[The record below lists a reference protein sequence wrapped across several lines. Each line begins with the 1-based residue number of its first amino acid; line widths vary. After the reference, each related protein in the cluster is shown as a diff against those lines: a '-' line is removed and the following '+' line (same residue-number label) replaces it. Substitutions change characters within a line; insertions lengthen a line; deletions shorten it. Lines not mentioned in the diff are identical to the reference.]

1 MKRFCPSLTLKPGSI
16 CVSEATL
23 SQESKCML
31 GTHTPS
37 HTPVATST
45 PHFAVR
51 DPVIPLCR
59 MVTEA
64 QGGRSLGQPWLCC
77 SLLCPLSEL
86 VGGGGAGL
94 LGGGPSGLPSARPQ
108 DQDCVAQ
115 SWGAGG
121 GLGLW
126 WVMEGAAAGE

>member
-1 MKRFCPSLTLKPGSI
+1 
-16 CVSEATL
+16 
-23 SQESKCML
+23 ML

-86 VGGGGAGL
+86 VGGGAAQVSLEGA
-94 LGGGPSGLPSARPQ
+94 PRACPQ
-108 DQDCVAQ
+108 PGHRTKTV
-115 SWGAGG
+115 WLRAGG
-121 GLGLW
+121 L
-126 WVMEGAAAGE
+126 EAGWASGG